1 MTYVLLAVFF
11 WLGMLVER
19 HFAKEV
25 TGPTPPAR
33 PEVGDVYWS
42 KYERLRFRVVEVHQD
57 VTLTADPPPEHG
69 SLTITTAGEIGDEWS
84 RIDD

>member
-19 HFAKEV
+19 HFVKEV
-25 TGPTPPAR
+25 EPEPPAR

-57 VTLTADPPPEHG
+57 ITLTADPPPKHG
-69 SLTITTAGEIGDEWS
+69 AFAITAAGELGDDWSLTDA
-84 RIDD
+84 